1 MLDDMGWYL
10 SIPFMLI
17 AVLGYLITMIGW
29 PLLASG
35 VVALFKIRF
44 DMYLANA
51 NKEIWEE
58 QNKIKDKRVN
68 LLNEA
73 LTNIRMMKL
82 YSWTDSII
90 ANIDIEREKELALRK
105 RA

>member
-1 MLDDMGWYL
+1 MGYYL

-17 AVLGYLITMIGW
+17 AVLGYLIAMIGW
-29 PLLASG
+29 PLLATG
-35 VVALFKIRF
+35 VVAIIKIRF
-44 DMYLANA
+44 DLYLAESN
-51 NKEIWEE
+51 NLIWEE
-58 QNKIKDKRVN
+58 FNKVKDRRVN

-82 YSWTDSII
+82 YSWTDSIM
-90 ANIDIEREKELALRK
+90 ANIDVEREKELALRK